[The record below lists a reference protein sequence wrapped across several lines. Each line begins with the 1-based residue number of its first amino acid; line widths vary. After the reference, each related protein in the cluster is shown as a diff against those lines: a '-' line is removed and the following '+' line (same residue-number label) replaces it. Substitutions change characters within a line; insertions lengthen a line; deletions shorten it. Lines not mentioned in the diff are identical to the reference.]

1 MEDLRSDDQ
10 LDRAVA
16 REVGPEV
23 ASVWARIRR
32 VQEEHAQERRP
43 DEGLRERKRRLT
55 RQRISDVATALAMMR
70 GFDNVTVAK
79 VAEIVGVSEKTVY
92 NYFPTKESM
101 ILDMADEAVERLAA
115 ALRNRDPDESLTS
128 VVLRA
133 IRQDDAE
140 LAALPDD
147 FYEWLPRFGELLS
160 TTPSLRAAWL
170 GLHSRL
176 VDVAAEELAASA
188 GVDPRDPEPMI
199 AARGLVGLSL
209 VAMES
214 RTKHIRKGLRG
225 QQLTDAVNA
234 DLDRAARLLET
245 GLWLFN
251 VLAQRRSRAQLEAA
265 QKAFERARRQV
276 VAAIKQARGAYREA
290 RESAQ
295 R

>member
-1 MEDLRSDDQ
+1 MVDAMDDLRGDDQ
-10 LDRAVA
+10 LDRAMA
-16 REVGPEV
+16 REVGPEAAGLWV
-23 ASVWARIRR
+23 RMRR
-32 VQEEHAQERRP
+32 VQEERRP

-55 RQRISDVATALAMMR
+55 RQRISDVATTLALVR
-70 GFDNVTVAK
+70 GFDSVTVAK

-101 ILDMADEAVERLAA
+101 ILDMADEAVEELAT
-115 ALRNRDPDESLTS
+115 ALRKRDPDDSLTS

-133 IRQDDAE
+133 IRQHDVQ
-140 LAALPDD
+140 LAALPDEFFD
-147 FYEWLPRFGELLS
+147 WYPKFGELLS
-160 TTPSLRAAWL
+160 STPSLRAAWL

-214 RTKHIRKGLRG
+214 RTKHIGRGLRR

-234 DLDRAARLLET
+234 DLDRAARLLEA

-251 VLAQRRSRAQLEAA
+251 VLAERRSRAQLEAA

-276 VAAIKQARGAYREA
+276 VSAIRQARGAYREA
-290 RESAQ
+290 RESTKP
-295 R
+295 